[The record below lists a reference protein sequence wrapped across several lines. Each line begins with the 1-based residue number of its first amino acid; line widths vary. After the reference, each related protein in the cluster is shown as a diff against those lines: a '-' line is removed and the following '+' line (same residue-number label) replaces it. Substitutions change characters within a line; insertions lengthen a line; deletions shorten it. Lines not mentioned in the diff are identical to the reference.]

1 MNQVNRLIISRRD
14 FKNEDE
20 LYAKVAQTT
29 RVLLES
35 DYLVLLHDA
44 DEKGG
49 TIVIDF
55 MPAEGDIRAFWLNK
69 AEMLSALNTHVD
81 MEVAKAKEVLNAS
94 NSADKTLTNEPVI
107 SKPRLIPPIPAH
119 KSIVLYIIILPR

>member
-81 MEVAKAKEVLNAS
+81 VEVAKAKDVLNAS
-94 NSADKTLTNEPVI
+94 NSADKALKKLGFNFDDDDGNDEG
-107 SKPRLIPPIPAH
+107 SSFDA
-119 KSIVLYIIILPR
+119 